1 MDYIKFY
8 KNKDVLVTGGY
19 GFIGGNLVHDLIKL
33 GANVTVIDSLLQD
46 TSANKKNL
54 EDIESKF
61 KSVIADLSDF
71 KVAED
76 VVKGKE
82 IIFHLAGQT
91 SHTISMNNPLIDVT
105 ANTLTT
111 LSLLEA
117 CRKNN
122 KNVKIL
128 FTSTRQVYGKPQH
141 LPVDENHPLNPPDV
155 NAINKISAEQYLLL
169 YDKIYGIK
177 SNIFRLTNT
186 YGPRQ
191 IMKMNSQQVIP
202 VFIRLLIEGKSITI
216 FGDGKQ
222 LRDLNYVDDVNN
234 ALLLAGASD
243 IYGEIFNLGDSNY
256 KSLLDIAQE
265 IIKVNDGGNYSLI
278 PFPEER
284 KKIDIGDSYL
294 DTKKIKSI
302 LGWQPKTNFKDGVKK
317 TLAYFKGKEEYY
329 F

>member
-1 MDYIKFY
+1 
-8 KNKDVLVTGGY
+8 
-19 GFIGGNLVHDLIKL
+19 
-33 GANVTVIDSLLQD
+33 
-46 TSANKKNL
+46 
-54 EDIESKF
+54 
-61 KSVIADLSDF
+61 
-71 KVAED
+71 
-76 VVKGKE
+76 
-82 IIFHLAGQT
+82 
-91 SHTISMNNPLIDVT
+91 MNNPLIDVT